1 MAKNYIDN
9 LSEEVK
15 KGMLQKAEQRHWPS
29 VAQAATPTTAVRLA
43 ELLGGALQ
51 EIQVPPDLANWLAAG
66 IIERQ
71 SSLEANRGES
81 RSRIAQQ
88 LTVLEAKLDRAY
100 EDYLEGQI
108 SDDFWSRKSSEWHAQ
123 ERPRCALNWSD

>member
-15 KGMLQKAEQRHWPS
+15 KGMLQKAEQGHWPS
-29 VAQAATPTTAVRLA
+29 VAQSATPTTAVRLA

-51 EIQVPPDLANWLAAG
+51 EIQAPPDLANWLGAG

-100 EDYLEGQI
+100 EDYLEGKSQTTSGRGNHPNGMRR
-108 SDDFWSRKSSEWHAQ
+108 SDHA
-123 ERPRCALNWSD
+123 AH